1 MEQSGNTQRETS
13 AGQRHWS
20 HRLQPATQER
30 FPAIVLISPLQQ
42 LTTGAQE
49 GGPNV
54 AFKEITEPSP
64 WGSCGYQVQAAIL
77 GFTAAALYLLN
88 ILRNS
93 LVVQWL
99 GLCASSA
106 GGKDLIPGWGSN
118 IPQACAAWPN
128 KQTKFPPQP

>member
-1 MEQSGNTQRETS
+1 MEQSGNTQREAS
-13 AGQRHWS
+13 IGQRHWP

-30 FPAIVLISPLQQ
+30 FPATVHISPLHQ

-54 AFKEITEPSP
+54 AFKEVTELAHHMVPGAS
-64 WGSCGYQVQAAIL
+64 SIL
-77 GFTAAALYLLN
+77 GFTAAAFYLLN

-99 GLCASSA
+99 RLCFQCK
-106 GGKDLIPGWGSN
+106 GHGFDPWLGK
-118 IPQACAAWPN
+118 
-128 KQTKFPPQP
+128 